1 MLAPPGHRA
10 RMEAPSGT
18 IAKLSLNRRQTVFYY
33 VEKVLEVRVGADGG
47 NEYLVKWEGYDAAED
62 NTWEPLAAFD
72 KCPEVRPCPPPS
84 CLRVT

>member
-18 IAKLSLNRRQTVFYY
+18 IAKLSLNKRQTVFYY
-33 VEKVLEVRVGADGG
+33 VEKVLEVRGRDGG

-62 NTWEPLAAFD
+62 NT
-72 KCPEVRPCPPPS
+72 
-84 CLRVT
+84 